1 MRDYPHFLVFPIL
14 VLPIFLLFLVLEETT
29 YPHFLVF
36 PVLAETISR
45 RYQVLEV
52 MIFLHFLVSLMTR
65 AEGFLLYREMIP

>member
-1 MRDYPHFLVFPIL
+1 MRVYPHFLL
-14 VLPIFLLFLVLEETT
+14 
-29 YPHFLVF
+29 F